1 MKELTPRSIAA
12 LNMLAAVI
20 LGVAAAVLFWSS
32 QQSQD
37 FAAVSSKGPN
47 VAQTLYS
54 VGRYELL
61 RDAAVS
67 CDKEF
72 KKLVAGVMDIKSRT
86 YSEVSAFLVGAILVF
101 LFNFFALRRMNAAYE
116 KRTNP

>member
-1 MKELTPRSIAA
+1 MKDLTPRSIAA
-12 LNMLAAVI
+12 LNMLSAVI
-20 LGVAAAVLFWSS
+20 LGIAAALLYWNS
-32 QQSQD
+32 QLWQD
-37 FAAVSSKGPN
+37 FAVVSSKGPD

-61 RDAAVS
+61 RDTAIS

-72 KKLVAGVMDIKSRT
+72 KKLVSGVMDLKSRT
-86 YSEVSAFLVGAILVF
+86 YSEVAAFLVGAVLVF
-101 LFNFFALRRMNAAYE
+101 LFNFFALRRISAVIE